1 MIEITRSLARTLRA
15 TFRKAGDV
23 RSRAKPAFVCF
34 RADDSGLRI
43 QAQAGAIGVEH
54 RIVGSY
60 APESFVLPF
69 AALADF
75 EGAANKPVSFTVEAN
90 GVRAEWSDGSIPQ
103 RRVYALVRS
112 SALWFDPPALMQ
124 DVGDGSVLADIN
136 EAMEVCASD
145 QVRFALSCVQLRG
158 SKGQAVGSDG
168 RQLLVVRGLSLPW
181 PDDVLVPAT
190 RLFAAKIFTEAA
202 TVEMVRTDDRVVVR
216 AGPWTAW
223 LAIEKAGR
231 YPNVDSVIPKGAA
244 TTRITLAP
252 EDAEFLL
259 RALPRLPAGDSEME
273 PVTVHANGQV
283 VFVRGRSE
291 TSSITELVLSR
302 SQAEGREMRSAASRA
317 YLLRVARLGL
327 RNIRFAGD
335 NTPVVCEDDRHVYVW
350 QPLDGTAALPPADD
364 AIRIESAAEGEPI
377 PAAKHDPRP
386 STNLPRE
393 DPMSSKS
400 ETIRPEESAI
410 ETNDEALG
418 DPIQEAETL
427 RSRIREL
434 LVDVGR
440 VVRSLKRQR
449 RQAKLVRSTLASL
462 KQLQS
467 VA

>member
-1 MIEITRSLARTLRA
+1 MIQIARSLARTLRA
-15 TFRKAGDV
+15 TFRKVGDV

-43 QAQAGAIGVEH
+43 QAQAGAIGAEH
-54 RIVGSY
+54 RIVGSH

-90 GVRAEWSDGSIPQ
+90 GVRAEWCDGGIPQ

-124 DVGDGSVLADIN
+124 EVGDGSVLADIN

-190 RLFAAKIFTEAA
+190 RLFASKIFTAA
-202 TVEMVRTDDRVVVR
+202 TTVEMVRTDERVVVR
-216 AGPWTAW
+216 VGPWTVW

-231 YPNVDSVIPKGAA
+231 YPNVDSVIPKETTVAA
-244 TTRITLAP
+244 RIVLAP
-252 EDAEFLL
+252 EDADFLL
-259 RALPRLPAGDSEME
+259 RALPRLPSGDSEFD
-273 PVTVHANGQV
+273 PVTLHVNGQV
-283 VFVRGRSE
+283 VVRGRSE
-291 TSSITELVLSR
+291 TSPLTELVLSR
-302 SQAEGREMRSAASRA
+302 SHSQGREMRTAASRA
-317 YLLRVARLGL
+317 YVLRAARLGL
-327 RNIRFAGD
+327 RNIRFAAD
-335 NTPVVCEDDRHVYVW
+335 NSPVVCENNRHVYVW
-350 QPLDGTAALPPADD
+350 QPLDATAILSTADD
-364 AIRIESAAEGEPI
+364 AIRIDSTADGEPI
-377 PAAKHDPRP
+377 PPAKTDPRP
-386 STNLPRE
+386 TTDPLRE
-393 DPMSSKS
+393 VPMSSKS
-400 ETIRPEESAI
+400 ETIRPDEPAT
-410 ETNDEALG
+410 ETPDEVLG
-418 DPIQEAETL
+418 DPIHEAEAL

-434 LVDVGR
+434 LVDAGR
-440 VVRSLKRQR
+440 VVRSLKRQG

-462 KQLQS
+462 KQLQA

>member
-43 QAQAGAIGVEH
+43 QAQAGAIGAEH
-54 RIVGSY
+54 RIAGSY
-60 APESFVLPF
+60 PAESFVLPF

-75 EGAANKPVSFTVEAN
+75 EGAANKPVSFTVEEN
-90 GVRAEWSDGSIPQ
+90 GVRAEWNDTSIPQ
-103 RRVYALVRS
+103 RRVYTLVRS

-124 DVGDGSVLADIN
+124 EVGDGSVLADIN
-136 EAMEVCASD
+136 DAMEVCAGD
-145 QVRFALSCVQLRG
+145 QVRYALSCVQLRG

-181 PDDVLVPAT
+181 PDDVLVPGT
-190 RLFAAKIFTEAA
+190 KLFGSKIFREAA

-231 YPNVDSVIPKGAA
+231 YPNVDQVIPKGTA
-244 TTRITLAP
+244 TTRIALAP

-259 RALPRLPAGDSEME
+259 RTLPRLPAGDSDNE

-283 VFVRGRSE
+283 VIRGRSE
-291 TSSITELVLSR
+291 TSPLTELVLSR

-335 NTPVVCEDDRHVYVW
+335 NSPVVCEDDRHVYVW
-350 QPLDGTAALPPADD
+350 QPLDGSVALAPVDD
-364 AIRIESAAEGEPI
+364 AIRIESVAEGEPI
-377 PAAKHDPRP
+377 PSATRDLKP

-427 RSRIREL
+427 RNRIREL